1 MQPAIKRLANWFRWR
16 TFETRELALSDAI
29 LTRLLSLHPKIIDLS
44 LERMWRILDALGNPQ
59 DRLPPV
65 VHIAGTNGK
74 GSTLAIVR
82 AVMEKAGLRVHAYTS
97 PHLVRFHERIR
108 LAGTLIG
115 EERLSTI
122 LEECEDA
129 NGASP
134 ITFFEITTA
143 AAFLEFSRLPADYV
157 LLETGLGGRLDATN
171 VVKRPA
177 ATAITAIDYDHQQYL
192 GETLTEIAREKAG
205 IMRKGV
211 PCVIAPQGAEAF
223 TTLVSETERMG
234 ATAFVGNT
242 DWQAYEQMGRLVY
255 QDSDGLLDLPLPA
268 LSGRHQIDNAGTAIA
283 ILRKL
288 GNTRISD
295 GHIAEGLKS
304 VTWPAR
310 LQRLTNGHLNQYLP
324 QDAELWLD
332 GGHNPS
338 AGKALAAAFSEIN
351 ERHSKPLILI
361 WGMLNTK
368 DAGQF
373 IAPFAGLAE
382 RVITLAIPGEENAL
396 NAASLAGAVAARGL
410 ASEAAGSLTDAL
422 KRASNNSATPRIL
435 ICGSLYL
442 AGHVLAAQ
450 AGEEMSKVS
459 GVSRR

>member
-1 MQPAIKRLANWFRWR
+1 LA
-16 TFETRELALSDAI
+16 ASDAI

-44 LERMWRILDALGNPQ
+44 LDRMWRILAALGNPQ

-65 VHIAGTNGK
+65 IHIAGTNGK
-74 GSTLAIVR
+74 GSTLAILR

-108 LAGTLIG
+108 LAGALIDEG
-115 EERLSTI
+115 KLSSV
-122 LEECEDA
+122 LEECENA
-129 NGASP
+129 NGGTP

-143 AAFLEFSRLPADYV
+143 AAFLEFSRIPADYV

-171 VVKRPA
+171 VVRRPA

-211 PCVIAPQGAEAF
+211 PCVIAPQSAEPF
-223 TTLVSETERMG
+223 TMLVSEAERIG
-234 ATAFVGNT
+234 SAAFVGNS

-255 QDSDGLLDLPLPA
+255 QDADGLLDLPLPA

-283 ILRKL
+283 VLRQL
-288 GNTRISD
+288 GDMRISET
-295 GHIAEGLKS
+295 HIAEGLRS

-310 LQRLTNGHLNQYLP
+310 LQRLTNGHLNQLLP
-324 QDAELWLD
+324 QGAELWLD

-351 ERHSKPLILI
+351 ERHSKPLVLI

-368 DAGQF
+368 DAGKF

-382 RVITLAIPGEENAL
+382 RVVTLAIPGEENAL
-396 NAASLAGAVAARGL
+396 SADSLAATVVARGL
-410 ASEAAGSLTDAL
+410 ASEAAESLTDAL
-422 KRASNNSATPRIL
+422 KRAGNGSVAPRIL

>member
-1 MQPAIKRLANWFRWR
+1 LA
-16 TFETRELALSDAI
+16 ASDAI
-29 LTRLLSLHPKIIDLS
+29 LTRLLSLHPRIIDLS
-44 LERMWRILDALGNPQ
+44 LERIWRILEALGNPQ

-74 GSTLAIVR
+74 GSTLAILR
-82 AVMEKAGLRVHAYTS
+82 AIMEKAGLRVHAYTS

-108 LAGTLIG
+108 LAGTLID
-115 EERLSTI
+115 EERLSLV
-122 LEECEDA
+122 LEECETV
-129 NGASP
+129 NGGAP

-143 AAFLEFSRLPADYV
+143 AAFLEFSRTPADYV

-177 ATAITAIDYDHQQYL
+177 ATVITSIDYDHQQYL
-192 GETLTEIAREKAG
+192 GETLILIAREKAG

-211 PCVIAPQGAEAF
+211 PCILAPQADEAYD
-223 TTLVSETERMG
+223 TLVSEAENKR
-234 ATAFVGNT
+234 ALPFAANS

-255 QDSDGLLDLPLPA
+255 QDADGLLDLPLPA
-268 LSGRHQIDNAGTAIA
+268 LGGRHQIDNAGTAIA
-283 ILRKL
+283 VLRQL
-288 GNTRISD
+288 GDVRISD
-295 GHIAEGLKS
+295 RHMAEGLKT
-304 VTWPAR
+304 VAWPAR
-310 LQRLTNGHLNQYLP
+310 MQRLSGGHLNGFLP
-324 QDAELWLD
+324 AGAELWLD

-351 ERHSKPLILI
+351 DRHSRPLVLI

-368 DAGQF
+368 DSGAF
-373 IAPFAGLAE
+373 IASFVGLAE
-382 RVITLAIPGEENAL
+382 RVVTLAIPGEENAVS
-396 NAASLAGAVAARGL
+396 AESLAGTARSNGLVAEPAESL
-410 ASEAAGSLTDAL
+410 ADAL
-422 KRASNNSATPRIL
+422 KRAAGHNLSPRIL

-459 GVSRR
+459 GVARR

>member
-1 MQPAIKRLANWFRWR
+1 
-16 TFETRELALSDAI
+16 
-29 LTRLLSLHPKIIDLS
+29 
-44 LERMWRILDALGNPQ
+44 MWRILEALGNPQ

-65 VHIAGTNGK
+65 IHIAGTNGK
-74 GSTLAIVR
+74 GSTLAILR
-82 AVMEKAGLRVHAYTS
+82 AAMEKAGLCVHTYTS
-97 PHLVRFHERIR
+97 PHLVRFHERIG
-108 LAGTLIG
+108 LAGTLIA
-115 EERLSTI
+115 EEKLSSV
-122 LEECEDA
+122 LEECEQA
-129 NGASP
+129 NGEAP

-143 AAFLEFSRLPADYV
+143 AAFLEFSRVPADYV

-211 PCVIAPQGAEAF
+211 PCIIAPQSAEAF
-223 TTLVSETERMG
+223 VALVSEAERLG
-234 ATAFVGNT
+234 SADFIGSS
-242 DWQAYEQMGRLVY
+242 DWHAYEQMGRLVY
-255 QDSDGLLDLPLPA
+255 QDVDGLLDLPLPA
-268 LSGRHQIDNAGTAIA
+268 LHGRHQIDNAGTAIA
-283 ILRKL
+283 VLRKL
-288 GNTRISD
+288 GDARISET
-295 GHIAEGLKS
+295 HISDGLKS

-310 LQRLTNGHLNQYLP
+310 LQRLNSGNLNSLLP
-324 QDAELWLD
+324 AGAELWLD

-351 ERHSKPLILI
+351 ERHSKPLVLI

-382 RVITLAIPGEENAL
+382 RVLTLAIPGEENAL
-396 NAASLAGAVAARGL
+396 SAESLAGTGAARGL
-410 ASEAAGSLTDAL
+410 ACEAADSLPDAL
-422 KRASNNSATPRIL
+422 RRAGNSSATPRVL

-450 AGEEMSKVS
+450 MGEEMSRVS